1 MTEKVVT
8 RSLKEGEAAFVGASD
23 VEECRG
29 GVEELIVVLGLQST
43 LGLARQLLHP
53 TLALALELTFN

>member
-1 MTEKVVT
+1 M
-8 RSLKEGEAAFVGASD
+8 GASD